1 MEKIAAYFS
10 NYSSQYFQSVL
21 EHLEISLLSVLI
33 AILIAVPLGIIST
46 HNKFLQKLTQ
56 RFFGMLR
63 IIPSLTILVIAIPLL
78 GTGVKPAVL
87 ALAILAIPPILVNTM
102 IGFQTLPASVL
113 ETAKGM
119 GMSRRQTF
127 FKVKFP
133 LAFPVIFTGI
143 RIAVVE
149 VIASATLAAYIGA
162 GGLGGIIIT
171 GLGLMK
177 TEILF
182 IGGVSVA
189 ILSLL
194 CGEILNR
201 IGNYI
206 TRYQR
211 IDS

>member
-1 MEKIAAYFS
+1 MQKIAVYFS
-10 NYSSQYFQSVL
+10 NYSSQYFQSVF
-21 EHLEISLLSVLI
+21 EHLEISILSVFI
-33 AILIAVPLGIIST
+33 AIFIAVPLGIIST
-46 HNKFLQKLTQ
+46 HSTFLQKLTH

-63 IIPSLTILVIAIPLL
+63 IIPSLTILVVAIPLV
-78 GTGVKPAVL
+78 GTGIKPAVL
-87 ALAILAIPPILVNTM
+87 ALTILAIPPILINTM
-102 IGFQTLPASVL
+102 LGFQTLPSSVL
-113 ETAKGM
+113 ETALGM
-119 GMSRRQTF
+119 GMSRTQTF
-127 FKVKFP
+127 FRIKLP

-162 GGLGGIIIT
+162 GGLGSIIVT

-177 TEILF
+177 MEILF
-182 IGGVSVA
+182 IGGASVA